1 MGGGRV
7 ERLLSGG
14 GLVGVV
20 RVYTEIHG
28 CATTQAEGSTAKALA
43 QRAGHEVV
51 GSVEE
56 ADAAVLVTCTVVGK
70 TERRMVER
78 LRSLGDAVGTL
89 VVTGCM
95 ASAQPER
102 VLEVAPHA
110 LILPPHNV
118 DQLVP
123 LLEEGRFTP
132 APVDKAGLPRRV
144 EGGVATV
151 VINDGCLGNC
161 SFCITKLARP
171 GLSSYPVESVVDAVR
186 DAVGSGAV
194 EVRLT
199 SMDTGAYGQDRGTDL
214 AGLVE
219 QVADVEGRHRVRVGM
234 LNPFLGIPFLDDLLE
249 AMRHPRVYNFLHVP
263 VQSGSD
269 AVLDHMGRQHSVE
282 DFEHVVERA
291 REVLGDVTIATDVIV
306 GYPTE
311 TREDHEATMA
321 LLERSRPGHVNVTRF
336 SPRPGTPAAGLE
348 ALDGGVVK
356 DRSRE
361 ASRVRDRLQ
370 REHRGRH
377 EGEVVTCRVIEHVV
391 EGTSQARTLAYDPVV
406 LEEELPVGT
415 LVRARVRGS
424 TMAHAEAD
432 VVEVLE
438 VADPR
443 GAPRV
448 V

>member
-1 MGGGRV
+1 M
-7 ERLLSGG
+7 
-14 GLVGVV
+14 

-51 GSVEE
+51 GRVEE

-70 TERRMVER
+70 TQRRMVER
-78 LRSLGDAVGTL
+78 LEALGGEVETL

-95 ASAQPER
+95 ASAQPEE

-161 SFCITKLARP
+161 SFCITKRARP
-171 GLSSYPVESVVDAVR
+171 GLSSYPVESVVEAVR
-186 DAVGSGAV
+186 DAVAAGAV

-199 SMDTGAYGQDRGTDL
+199 SMDTGAYGQDRGTSL
-214 AGLVE
+214 AELVE
-219 QVADVEGRHRVRVGM
+219 RVAGDVEGDYRVRVGM
-234 LNPFLGIPFLDDLLE
+234 LNPFLGIPFLEELLA
-249 AMRHPRVYNFLHVP
+249 AMESPRVYNFLHVP

-291 REVLGDVTIATDVIV
+291 RDVLGEVTIATDVIV

-311 TREDHEATMA
+311 TSADHEATVA
-321 LLERSRPGHVNVTRF
+321 LLKRTRPGHVNVTRF
-336 SPRPGTPAAGLE
+336 SPRPGTPADALDE
-348 ALDGGVVK
+348 LDGGLVK

-370 REHRGRH
+370 REHRSRFA
-377 EGEVVTCRVIEHVV
+377 ESTVTCRVVEHVV
-391 EGTSQARTLAYDPVV
+391 EGTSQARTEAYDPVV
-406 LEEELPVGT
+406 LEEDLPVGT
-415 LVRARVRGS
+415 RVRARVTGG

-432 VVEVLE
+432 VVEILE
-438 VADPR
+438 EGARR
-443 GAPRV
+443 GVPRV
-448 V
+448 TGA